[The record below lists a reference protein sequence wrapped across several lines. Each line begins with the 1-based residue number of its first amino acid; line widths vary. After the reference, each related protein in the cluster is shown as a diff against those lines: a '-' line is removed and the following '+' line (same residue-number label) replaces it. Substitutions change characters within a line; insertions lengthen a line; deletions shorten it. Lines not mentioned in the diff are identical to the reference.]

1 MKTAFKVYTTSAIQK
16 GLFEQRILKRDRPAE
31 YVCGIFDEHFNLG
44 HAKTSQLL
52 WRGIRQETGVML
64 WKDNLSALLCMLS
77 LFKKNGTCC
86 LRCCSKKS
94 VGYKETH
101 LYYSKKDNHPWT
113 GGISMLYGTKT
124 THHANV
130 NYACRDF
137 YKNQQLSGAS
147 IRKKRGHLPRTC
159 GQRCAKKKKGL
170 GGGVF
175 FSRNAPRPRPHQ
187 KGQCIWCI
195 WWGICNPHSPPQ
207 AAILFKGQL
216 CIWCIWYG
224 LGFRV

>member
-1 MKTAFKVYTTSAIQK
+1 MYAF
-16 GLFEQRILKRDRPAE
+16 P
-31 YVCGIFDEHFNLG
+31 
-44 HAKTSQLL
+44 
-52 WRGIRQETGVML
+52 
-64 WKDNLSALLCMLS
+64 
-77 LFKKNGTCC
+77 FKKNGTCC

-94 VGYKETH
+94 VGYKGTH

-137 YKNQQLSGAS
+137 HKNQQVSGAS

-170 GGGVF
+170 GGVF
-175 FSRNAPRPRPHQ
+175 FFFAMLRARARAKTVRRVVPAAPAPPAPHARARSRTRTLAHTHAHPPPRPRMRRPHARARARA
-187 KGQCIWCI
+187 CACA
-195 WWGICNPHSPPQ
+195 CCMRPH
-207 AAILFKGQL
+207 AHD
-216 CIWCIWYG
+216 
-224 LGFRV
+224 